1 MAGVLRRDQWDS
13 GWHIM
18 NFETWFE
25 TATKNIAQ
33 SELPKLRNELENHVF
48 EAVQAHQ
55 QIGMMALEAEQKAVL
70 ELGDPK
76 IAARG
81 FARIH
86 LTKRDWRRIHSP
98 SLGLRLFS
106 LIFAVLWWIVW
117 EQDILGVLRMLSHDS
132 TVHLNFFRVVNIANI
147 VLQVLLLVAQVQ
159 RHHFGTFQLRLG
171 ITLLDAAL
179 ELAIVLAAS
188 LTPFTMPVWIFWMLV
203 VLSALVYYTS
213 EIPLLRKLQSRA

>member
-1 MAGVLRRDQWDS
+1 MAGVLRRDQRDS

-33 SELPKLRNELENHVF
+33 SELPKLRNELEAHVF

-55 QIGMMALEAEQKAVL
+55 QIGMTALEAENKAVL

-81 FARIH
+81 FARTH

-98 SLGLRLFS
+98 SLGSRLFS
-106 LIFAVLWWIVW
+106 LVFAVLW
-117 EQDILGVLRMLSHDS
+117 
-132 TVHLNFFRVVNIANI
+132 
-147 VLQVLLLVAQVQ
+147 
-159 RHHFGTFQLRLG
+159 
-171 ITLLDAAL
+171 
-179 ELAIVLAAS
+179 
-188 LTPFTMPVWIFWMLV
+188 
-203 VLSALVYYTS
+203 
-213 EIPLLRKLQSRA
+213 